1 MIAAGVSLDRLAIR
15 KADLDHPLYFLHAA
29 SKLDIIVL
37 FAFLL
42 LAWIAS
48 CFYFYPFLSGFCG
61 YLTKKCKKRSEIM

>member
-29 SKLDIIVL
+29 SKLDVIAL
-37 FAFLL
+37 FAFLF

-48 CFYFYPFLSGFCG
+48 CLLFLSFSIRI
-61 YLTKKCKKRSEIM
+61 LWIFDKKVQKTK